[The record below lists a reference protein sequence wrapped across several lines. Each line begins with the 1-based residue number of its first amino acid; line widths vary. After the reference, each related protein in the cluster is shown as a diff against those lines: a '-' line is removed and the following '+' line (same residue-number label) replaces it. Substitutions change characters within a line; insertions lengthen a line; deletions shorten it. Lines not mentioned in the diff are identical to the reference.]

1 MAFRCLAL
9 TRQTLALHDGK
20 SKHQLD
26 IQIETAMLKHQ
37 LIHPQI
43 NAILGQ
49 AGHHGAILIA
59 DGNYPASSKKGPN
72 AEVISLN
79 LMPGVVTCN
88 QVLQAILSA
97 VPVEQVNTMMYETE
111 GPYALTEDPPV
122 WDDYRQTMRDAGLSL
137 KLEAIEK
144 WAFYDAVATVDH
156 ILTVQTADQQ
166 RYANIL
172 LHIGVRMDS

>member
-1 MAFRCLAL
+1 
-9 TRQTLALHDGK
+9 
-20 SKHQLD
+20 
-26 IQIETAMLKHQ
+26 MLRHQ

-43 NAILGQ
+43 NAILGS
-49 AGHHGAILIA
+49 AGHHATILIA

-97 VPVEQVNTMMYETE
+97 IPVESIQTMMHETS
-111 GPYALTEDPPV
+111 GPYALAEDPPV
-122 WDDYRQTMRDAGLSL
+122 WAEYRETIQRAELDVE
-137 KLEAIEK
+137 LEAIEK
-144 WAFYDAVATVDH
+144 WDFYKAVATDDH
-156 ILTVQTADQQ
+156 VLTVQTADQQ

-172 LHIGVRMDS
+172 LQVGVRMD